1 MDLEIIGE
9 KYSKIIIETEDK
21 KEVLAEITNK
31 DIKSANNIQVRLM
44 PKD

>member
-1 MDLEIIGE
+1 MDLEILGA

-21 KEVLAEITNK
+21 KEVLAEITNE
-31 DIKSANNIQVRLM
+31 DIKSANNIQVRLT